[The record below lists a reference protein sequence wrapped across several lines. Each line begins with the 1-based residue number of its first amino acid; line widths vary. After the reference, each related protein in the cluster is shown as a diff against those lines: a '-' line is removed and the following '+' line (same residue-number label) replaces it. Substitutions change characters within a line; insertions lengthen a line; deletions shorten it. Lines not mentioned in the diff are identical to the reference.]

1 MQQADGKFICNGVVI
16 TARCIAQSGGQGQNV
31 KEHGAAGRGQ

>member
-1 MQQADGKFICNGVVI
+1 VVI
-16 TARCIAQSGGQGQNV
+16 TARCIAQSEGQGQNV